1 MIATV
6 GSRVDWLAAGTVC
19 LPTDELGA
27 QVRMTDQANDTVA
40 SKTSGAA
47 VGLGIGAVLG
57 LAAIPF
63 VKSEAPVE
71 GVVMLVGALI
81 GIAAD

>member
-1 MIATV
+1 
-6 GSRVDWLAAGTVC
+6 
-19 LPTDELGA
+19 
-27 QVRMTDQANDTVA
+27 MTDQANDTVA
-40 SKTSGAA
+40 GKTSGAA
-47 VGLGIGAVLG
+47 AGLGIGAVLG

-81 GIAAD
+81 GIAADRRLSKRERLMGGVAAILVCCGATIVVLSH